1 MVISISGILR
11 QGRIEL
17 ALVGRDGEKLV
28 LSGLEALGT
37 KDFCSLTPAHKVKE
51 TVLLKG
57 KFRAALIVDVLKRSG
72 CCRESRTGAD
82 LVQGHIGRIS

>member
-28 LSGLEALGT
+28 LSGLEAFGT

-51 TVLLKG
+51 AVL
-57 KFRAALIVDVLKRSG
+57 S
-72 CCRESRTGAD
+72 
-82 LVQGHIGRIS
+82 

>member
-1 MVISISGILR
+1 MVKSISGILR

-17 ALVGRDGEKLV
+17 ALVGGYGEKLV

-37 KDFCSLTPAHKVKE
+37 KDFSSLTPAHKVQE

-57 KFRAALIVDVLKRSG
+57 KFRAAFVVDVLERSG
-72 CCRESRTGAD
+72 NGRESRTGRPSMLSTASA
-82 LVQGHIGRIS
+82 V